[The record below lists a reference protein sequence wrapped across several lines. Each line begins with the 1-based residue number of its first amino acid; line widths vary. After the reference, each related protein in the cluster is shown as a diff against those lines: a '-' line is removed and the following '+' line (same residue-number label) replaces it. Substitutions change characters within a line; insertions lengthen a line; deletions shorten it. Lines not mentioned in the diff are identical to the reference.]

1 MNELVGVFEKKF
13 GKRGKRIFEN
23 DKPSSVHS
31 SVQSTPREAS
41 LHFFIYISRRQREN
55 KSINCINCK

>member
-31 SVQSTPREAS
+31 SVQSTPREVI
-41 LHFFIYISRRQREN
+41 LHSYIYIYIYIYISRRQRDN
-55 KSINCINCK
+55 K

>member
-1 MNELVGVFEKKF
+1 MNELVGIFEKKF

-31 SVQSTPREAS
+31 SVQSTPRQVS
-41 LHFFIYISRRQREN
+41 VHSVLHISRRHCDN
-55 KSINCINCK
+55 K